1 MTVLQSFAVIT
12 GLADGDI
19 DLASD
24 LLQQCLQ
31 TFPKVSLCFTTI
43 VLHVYCHFD
52 PFIWFLWKY
61 RVGFALILN
70 IWVGALGIIY
80 NADNIQRFF
89 TFKWCCEWAIRR
101 VSIIYLFKKKK
112 GISDSGY
119 FPVSAILFLS
129 RPESIIWHCHTAD
142 RLWCCHQ
149 TECCVW

>member
-52 PFIWFLWKY
+52 P
-61 RVGFALILN
+61 
-70 IWVGALGIIY
+70 II
-80 NADNIQRFF
+80 
-89 TFKWCCEWAIRR
+89 
-101 VSIIYLFKKKK
+101 
-112 GISDSGY
+112 
-119 FPVSAILFLS
+119 
-129 RPESIIWHCHTAD
+129 
-142 RLWCCHQ
+142 
-149 TECCVW
+149 